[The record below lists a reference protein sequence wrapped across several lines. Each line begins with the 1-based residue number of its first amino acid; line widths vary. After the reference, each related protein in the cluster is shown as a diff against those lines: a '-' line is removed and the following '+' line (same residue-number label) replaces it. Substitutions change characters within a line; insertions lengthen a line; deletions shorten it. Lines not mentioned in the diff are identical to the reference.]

1 LASLPGGE
9 DGAIDAEGRRRNQ
22 HRVDAKVDDRAA
34 DFVDPSPAEQP
45 PIASPLC
52 MIGRLRPQHAPTL
65 HSGRRDVALLAQIM
79 ILCLTNQTPHSCSAA
94 YTHDLKF

>member
-1 LASLPGGE
+1 MPKVDVEAS
-9 DGAIDAEGRRRNQ
+9 DM
-22 HRVDAKVDDRAA
+22 HRLDAKVDDRAA